1 MDARTNVRFDDGRW
15 REINLSRKE
24 LKEISDKLAKVLLRE
39 IRQLRRGG
47 RGTGREEL
55 QAITEATC
63 QQVDQTAFGDSLK
76 LASKIVKTWPK
87 WKRDALRS

>member
-15 REINLSRKE
+15 REINLSREE

-47 RGTGREEL
+47 RGTGQEEL

-63 QQVDQTAFGDSLK
+63 
-76 LASKIVKTWPK
+76 
-87 WKRDALRS
+87 